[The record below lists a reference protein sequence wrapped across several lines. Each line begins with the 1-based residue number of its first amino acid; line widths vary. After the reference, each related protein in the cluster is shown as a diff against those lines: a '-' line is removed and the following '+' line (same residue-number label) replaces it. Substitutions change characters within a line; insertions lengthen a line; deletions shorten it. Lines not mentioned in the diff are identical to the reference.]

1 MMRCPLD
8 GPACIWNG
16 LHVNWD
22 DSKQLRHAAQ
32 CSRLRFLRDGGKAN
46 ILDLERELR
55 DLGYDG
61 MVGSLSAESVVQG
74 WTERNWIKIS
84 PSGSELRLTET
95 GAEQFAQ
102 WEQEDAL
109 WSKGATEGI
118 KLPQRLKAGEPA
130 TNLRKLTQLIGP
142 RILISVHDPYIDE
155 KALETLQKLRGL
167 GVDIST
173 NLRLITAPKLAKAAA
188 AVSSFLADLNAEMGM
203 HWELRAYPG
212 ATKPHRR
219 FLVLEDRSVV
229 TCGLSLNNM
238 NKDEALDN
246 LPAGADLAEYD
257 RNFFDNC
264 WLSAKPL

>member
-1 MMRCPLD
+1 MALC
-8 GPACIWNG
+8 
-16 LHVNWD
+16 VNWD
-22 DSKQLRHAAQ
+22 ESKQLRHAAQ
-32 CSRLRFLRDGGKAN
+32 CSRLRFLRDGGKAS

-61 MVGSLSAESVVQG
+61 MVGGLSAESIVQA

-109 WSKGATEGI
+109 WDKGTTEDI
-118 KLPQRLKAGEPA
+118 KVPQRLKAGEPA

-142 RILISVHDPYIDE
+142 GILISVHDPYVDE

-173 NLRLITAPKLAKAAA
+173 NLRLITAPKPAKAAA
-188 AVSSFLADLNAEMGM
+188 AVTSFLADLNAEMGM
-203 HWELRAYPG
+203 HWELRAYSG
-212 ATKPHRR
+212 ATKAHRR

-229 TCGLSLNNM
+229 TCGLSLNNI
-238 NKDEALDN
+238 NKDEALDS
-246 LPAGADLAEYD
+246 LPAGAELAEYD
-257 RNFFDNC
+257 RNFFDTC
-264 WLSAKPL
+264 WISAKPL